1 MVTKWSPVAL
11 ASATPVEK
19 ELSGN
24 SYWLGLGPLSSLVPV
39 TAGMGRPAFLIP
51 HGLWVGERWFLKDSS
66 GQVR

>member
-24 SYWLGLGPLSSLVPV
+24 SYWLGLGPLSSPVPV
-39 TAGMGRPAFLIP
+39 TAGMGRPALYLMDC
-51 HGLWVGERWFLKDSS
+51 GLGRDGSS
-66 GQVR
+66 RIAQGR